1 MKKLKIFA
9 VLMVLLCS
17 TSLYAKDFDWSE
29 CWCNYGGG
37 IQEGDFILNIDG
49 GLCYNDLVY
58 TAYDDYWFIPPVM
71 VEMQYAQ
78 PIWKLPFT
86 FGGYAGFRAYGYSYD
101 KWDSSKG
108 KYVKKETSYWGVF
121 FGGEA
126 AYHIQMP
133 PKGLDLYAVTRIGG
147 SIPFVKPGHYWVP
160 DYFHFGEAVGANW
173 FFGDTFGL
181 NLEFGYPFT
190 KFGVTLKF

>member
-1 MKKLKIFA
+1 MKKKFLAVFA
-9 VLMVLLCS
+9 
-17 TSLYAKDFDWSE
+17 SLFVFGSVSSFAFDWSQ

-58 TAYDDYWFIPPVM
+58 TACDDYWFIPPVM

-101 KWDSSKG
+101 IRKIWSEDKSL
-108 KYVKKETSYWGVF
+108 VRALEVTF
-121 FGGEA
+121 R
-126 AYHIQMP
+126 
-133 PKGLDLYAVTRIGG
+133 KGLYTVNKVY
-147 SIPFVKPGHYWVP
+147 SPNHYT
-160 DYFHFGEAVGANW
+160 DILAYR
-173 FFGDTFGL
+173 
-181 NLEFGYPFT
+181 YMCI
-190 KFGVTLKF
+190 